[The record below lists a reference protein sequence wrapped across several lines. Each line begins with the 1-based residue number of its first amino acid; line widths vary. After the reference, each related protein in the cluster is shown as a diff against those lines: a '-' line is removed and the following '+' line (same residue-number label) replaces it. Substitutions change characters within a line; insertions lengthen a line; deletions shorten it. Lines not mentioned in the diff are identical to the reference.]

1 MKKIVVK
8 TLEKSLKKMTVKN
21 LEKNDQSFQGK
32 NLEKKILEKILEI
45 FFIFFYLF
53 DRYHWV
59 DKSEQCHHNFEWR

>member
-1 MKKIVVK
+1 
-8 TLEKSLKKMTVKN
+8 MTVKN